1 MTIAPHETLFWRHQ
15 RKASDHLATIEAI
28 YFFLREYHETY
39 LTAVPPAPSS
49 TSTTATGATA
59 KVATGAALYESREE
73 PSDDSTSNHNTTAQI
88 ETTPSSSATTA
99 TDTTTSSTLQQQQRQ
114 QQQPTESSSS
124 SPSSTT
130 TKVITPHK
138 EWIDSHQ
145 LGPYTHQFD
154 DMLWF
159 YKYFYELIQ
168 KTYRERTDGR
178 EFTLKHTKGYI
189 RYDDEP
195 EDERKQQQ

>member
-39 LTAVPPAPSS
+39 LTAVPPTPS
-49 TSTTATGATA
+49 TSTTTTA
-59 KVATGAALYESREE
+59 AAAGAALSESQEE
-73 PSDDSTSNHNTTAQI
+73 PSEDTTSNHIDNNRHTTAQT
-88 ETTPSSSATTA
+88 ETTPSSSTTT
-99 TDTTTSSTLQQQQRQ
+99 TDTTPSSTLQQQ
-114 QQQPTESSSS
+114 PNESSSS
-124 SPSSTT
+124 SSTA

-145 LGPYTHQFD
+145 LGPYTNQFD

-189 RYDDEP
+189 QYDT
-195 EDERKQQQ
+195 EDETKQK